1 MNNFENEVKSLI
13 IKYQMDLETGMKP
26 EHLAAYLDKCFR
38 NLRDTLNMVLEDEA
52 WAEVTLIIHKTV

>member
-1 MNNFENEVKSLI
+1 MKGDEMNNFENEVKSLI

-52 WAEVTLIIHKTV
+52 